1 MFHKKLLTADELA
14 AVAAKERSARP
25 MLGVLAI
32 NAGLMN
38 AAQVEAVHEQ
48 QKRQDKR
55 FGELAVA
62 AGYITMAQLED
73 LLQLQHQRHV
83 HLSQAI
89 IDCGYMSLSELET
102 ALQQYR
108 EESGLTPEAWQLL
121 HTMDY
126 EGISKALL
134 QFDLPGA
141 AVYHDYMALLQ
152 RNMVRFLQ
160 AEPVLAP
167 NGPVTVTA
175 GRYVVHQIM
184 EGEGGLAV
192 GLAMDDTVLLA
203 IASQY
208 SGETLT
214 VVDELAV
221 DSVMEFLNVVNGIF
235 CVNASAQGLELELTL
250 QRAGQTV
257 PACLAQGHQVPVSLP
272 FGQVDVLL
280 AAV

>member
-192 GLAMDDTVLLA
+192 GLAMDDAVLLA
-203 IASQY
+203 LASQY